1 MGQKINPVGF
11 RLGNR
16 RAWNFVW
23 ATDSI
28 NYSKT
33 LLTNFE
39 ICQRFSWTFDRLGLF
54 PNNLILKKSAKQYQI
69 FGRLANVSKFAP
81 VWKTSTP
88 SLFEDHLRRKRFAQ
102 NFSHTLS
109 GISLDLFTFQN
120 SKIQQLFQRLVLSSA
135 KRFIKEPLTEGLKNE
150 EILSLTSFLLDP
162 AFDEGKLLRAKSGS
176 YESIPSL
183 LGNTAS
189 KVLYPSISAQVLSS
203 YIKKQMSAPQKLK
216 DLDFRINLK
225 TGISM
230 LALFLLKRFPLGS
243 SIRGLRIVCSGRWT
257 KTRSGRKQRLVYNR
271 GSLKR
276 LTFSALLDY
285 GMTTVTTK
293 FGVCSIKVW
302 ILYEPTNTLP
312 LFIDKQSKKF

>member
-33 LLTNFE
+33 LLANFE
-39 ICQRFSWTFDRLGLF
+39 ICQKFSWTFDRLGLLS
-54 PNNLILKKSAKQYQI
+54 NNMILKKSAKQYQI

-81 VWKTSTP
+81 AWKTSNP
-88 SLFEDHLRRKRFAQ
+88 SLFEDHFRRKRFAQ
-102 NFSHTLS
+102 NFSHTLP

-120 SKIQQLFQRLVLSSA
+120 SKIQQLFQRLPISFTKFLN
-135 KRFIKEPLTEGLKNE
+135 KEPLVEGVKNE
-150 EILSLTSFLLDP
+150 EILFFTNLLLGP
-162 AFDEGKLLRAKSGS
+162 AFNEGKLLRAKNGS
-176 YESIPSL
+176 YESISSL
-183 LGNTAS
+183 VVNTAS
-189 KVLYPSISAQVLSS
+189 KVLYPPISAQVLSS

-230 LALFLLKRFPLGS
+230 LALFLFKRFSLGS

-257 KTRSGRKQRLVYNR
+257 KTRSGRKQRLVYNK

-285 GMTTVTTK
+285 GMSVVTTK